1 MWDLH
6 VLLVLDVFR
15 IGTLP
20 SLIASIIMYIYCTY
34 PSSPNFPWIG
44 SRHPVDNEWM
54 V

>member
-20 SLIASIIMYIYCTY
+20 SLIASIILYIYCKY
-34 PSSPNFPWIG
+34 LPMPRPLIFLG
-44 SRHPVDNEWM
+44 
-54 V
+54 